1 MSYDVTEP
9 SRASALRIG
18 GHGGISIVVFR
29 QPTGVKP
36 APMPSAIERAQTT
49 LRRVATAMRRL
60 GVSSALRYDLQRA
73 RRALGVAPAV
83 VTLTARRSR
92 HPLGARPYSTDFVVF
107 GQTFVSEPYACL
119 DDVAD
124 VDLIVDCGAN
134 VGFASAF
141 LLSRFP
147 NAMLYAVEP
156 DPANFELLQRN
167 LAPYGSRA
175 RADRAGVWSHNARL
189 RIEERPYRGG
199 GEWAR
204 QVRECRDGESSDIEA
219 IDIPTILARSGRERI
234 SILKMDIEGA
244 ESVVLSAPN
253 VSEWMGKVD
262 CLAIELHDDTHFG
275 DATGAFRHAIA
286 GQAFDV
292 TQSRELTVC
301 RRRA

>member
-1 MSYDVTEP
+1 
-9 SRASALRIG
+9 
-18 GHGGISIVVFR
+18 
-29 QPTGVKP
+29 
-36 APMPSAIERAQTT
+36 
-49 LRRVATAMRRL
+49 MRRL
-60 GVSSALRYDLQRA
+60 GIPSALRYDIQRA
-73 RRALGVAPAV
+73 RYALGIAPPV

-92 HPLGARPYSTDFVVF
+92 HPLSARPASTDFIVF
-107 GQTFVSEPYACL
+107 GQTFISEPYACL
-119 DDVAD
+119 DDVPN

-147 NAMLYAVEP
+147 EATLYAIEP
-156 DPANFELLQRN
+156 DPANFEILERN

-204 QVRECRDGESSDIEA
+204 QVRESPAGEPADIEA
-219 IDIPTILARSGRERI
+219 IDIPTILARTGRDRI

-244 ESVVLSAPN
+244 EAVVLSAPN
-253 VSEWMGKVD
+253 VEQWMSRVD
-262 CLAIELHDDTHFG
+262 CLAVELHDDTHFG
-275 DATGAFRHAIA
+275 SATAAFRRAIA
-286 GQAFDV
+286 GQPFDV

-301 RRRA
+301 TRR